1 MVCKP
6 PAAFPLALPKDACG
20 LDSSFLCGAAVQSV
34 LRLQYISDT
43 LPTGST
49 APAKVKKLVLSCH
62 LPSEARLRCRHHAL
76 LAMVHAPESV
86 KLSKVHIGL
95 DPAIL
100 SRWKRV
106 SRSGA
111 EEAPVRAGAAAL
123 GVGVGRLQGQSGAL
137 VSESRSG
144 FIQGGGTVR
153 AIDHLAL
160 RRHDEGQSHTG
171 LAGALG
177 T

>member
-6 PAAFPLALPKDACG
+6 PAAFPLALPKVACS

-49 APAKVKKLVLSCH
+49 APAKVKKLVLSCLVLSCH
-62 LPSEARLRCRHHAL
+62 SPSEARLRCRHHAL

-100 SRWKRV
+100 SRWK
-106 SRSGA
+106 
-111 EEAPVRAGAAAL
+111 
-123 GVGVGRLQGQSGAL
+123 
-137 VSESRSG
+137 
-144 FIQGGGTVR
+144 
-153 AIDHLAL
+153 
-160 RRHDEGQSHTG
+160 
-171 LAGALG
+171 
-177 T
+177 

>member
-6 PAAFPLALPKDACG
+6 PSAFPLALPKDACS
-20 LDSSFLCGAAVQSV
+20 LDSSFLCGSAMKSV
-34 LRLQYISDT
+34 LRLQHISDT
-43 LPTGST
+43 LHTGST
-49 APAKVKKLVLSCH
+49 APAKVKKLVLSC
-62 LPSEARLRCRHHAL
+62 PSEARLRCCHHVL

-95 DPAIL
+95 NPAIL

-106 SRSGA
+106 SGSGA

-123 GVGVGRLQGQSGAL
+123 GVCVGRLQGQSGAL
-137 VSESRSG
+137 VSESGSG
-144 FIQGGGTVR
+144 FVQGGGTVR
-153 AIDHLAL
+153 AVDHLAL